1 LTVDEEKKSPMLHI
15 QYPHKVAELPITEVR
30 RPASDSQVRIREV
43 VTNQATARM
52 FQLSTEVAHSHSHS
66 PNSKATSC
74 TISVNSSEHK
84 AVVAKMLV
92 G

>member
-1 LTVDEEKKSPMLHI
+1 MLHI

-30 RPASDSQVRIREV
+30 RPASDFAG
-43 VTNQATARM
+43 TNTWRRDKSGNGM

-74 TISVNSSEHK
+74 TISVSCSEHLSWLGYVTDAK
-84 AVVAKMLV
+84 AGGANV
-92 G
+92 